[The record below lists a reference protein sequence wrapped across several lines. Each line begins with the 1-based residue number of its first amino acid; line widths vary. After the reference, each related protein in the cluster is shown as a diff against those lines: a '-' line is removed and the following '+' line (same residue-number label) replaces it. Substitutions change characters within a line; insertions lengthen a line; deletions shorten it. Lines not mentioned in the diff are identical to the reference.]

1 MAYTLWV
8 QMRDETGALA
18 RLTLLLH
25 ERRLAVDSMSVRR
38 APHGGEQGRLTVA
51 LRIQGDD
58 GQAAWAARQLTRIR
72 LVEEVRVVGVP
83 GVGALAEL
91 VADRDEIQALRE
103 QASTPE
109 ATQDLAAG
117 RSLYR
122 CRGGRD
128 HDSREQGRIG
138 NGRTF
143 MVRGGRGRRSAQ

>member
-38 APHGGEQGRLTVA
+38 APHGGDQGRLTVA

-58 GQAAWAARQLTRIR
+58 IQAVWAARQLTRIR
-72 LVEEVRVVGVP
+72 LVEEVRVVGAP
-83 GVGALAEL
+83 AETAA
-91 VADRDEIQALRE
+91 VREEMQALRE
-103 QASTPE
+103 QGSSAE
-109 ATQDLAAG
+109 AVQGSAAG

-128 HDSREQGRIG
+128 SHSREQGRIG
-138 NGRTF
+138 SGRTF
-143 MVRGGRGRRSAQ
+143 MVRGRRGRRSAQ